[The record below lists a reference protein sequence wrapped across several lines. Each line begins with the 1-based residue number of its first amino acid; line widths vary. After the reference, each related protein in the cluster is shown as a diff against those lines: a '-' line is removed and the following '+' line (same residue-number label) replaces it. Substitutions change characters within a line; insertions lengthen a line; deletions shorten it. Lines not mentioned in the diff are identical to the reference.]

1 MLVLIKKSVWG
12 CLFILLT
19 GCAGTNSK
27 VIEQYRASIEKQVDV
42 QLIKDLQTRYLLF
55 YDAMEGRDPHRP
67 SAEYIVDQL
76 FVEGGV
82 WMATNE
88 NDSAAYRGKTELTAM
103 FKEVEERHVADRGHY
118 VKHFSM
124 NPQISIDGDKATL
137 KAQFLVLH
145 SSKKKKQ
152 SYWIIGHYTD
162 LLEKNS
168 SSEWRFKSKTAHIED
183 FTTWSL
189 KQHVDK
195 NE

>member
-42 QLIKDLQTRYLLF
+42 QLIKDLQTRYLRF
-55 YDAMEGRDPHRP
+55 YDAMEGRDPDRP

-88 NDSAAYRGKTELTAM
+88 NDSAAYRGKPELIAM
-103 FKEVEERHVADRGHY
+103 FKEVEERHEADKGHY

-124 NPQISIDGDKATL
+124 NPEIAIAKNKATL
-137 KAQFLVLH
+137 KAQFIVLH
-145 SSKKKKQ
+145 SSKNKDE
-152 SYWIIGHYTD
+152 SYWIMGRYTD
-162 LLEKNS
+162 SLEKNA
-168 SSEWRFKSKTAHIED
+168 EGQWRFKSKTAHIED
-183 FTTWSL
+183 FSQWEV
-189 KQHVDK
+189 K
-195 NE
+195 